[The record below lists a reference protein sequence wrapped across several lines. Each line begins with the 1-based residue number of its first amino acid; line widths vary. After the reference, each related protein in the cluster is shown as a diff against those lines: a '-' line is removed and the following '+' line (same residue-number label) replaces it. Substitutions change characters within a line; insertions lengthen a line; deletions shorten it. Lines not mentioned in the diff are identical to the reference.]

1 MSRRHLRAQARC
13 KSKIWGKAM
22 GRRPCTMAA
31 VAMFALGIAAA
42 CAQPNAVQPP
52 ESDNKNWQAVAPGR
66 VEPRSGEI
74 KVMAPMIGIVSQVLV
89 QTGDKVIANEP
100 LIHLDDEE
108 ARACIA
114 TSRAQVE
121 MRERARNDQGAGKGA
136 ERRRAEDAVAD
147 AETALVQAKES
158 FDAAVKAK
166 RGGSGSDAD
175 IASARATWS
184 TVQDRLAQRRTQL
197 HKLEDDPNT
206 PLPTANEGQLNI
218 ARGELRTAY
227 VGLEQLTIRAPV
239 ASTVL
244 QVNAAAGELASP
256 SAQQALVL
264 LGDLSGLRVRAEVDE
279 RDVGK
284 IKLGGAVAVRSEAFR
299 GREFAGKVTS
309 ISPMV
314 QPARIT
320 GSRNLSDFS
329 VTDVLIELADPGPLL
344 VGMKVDLYF
353 QHETASQ

>member
-1 MSRRHLRAQARC
+1 VV
-13 KSKIWGKAM
+13 
-22 GRRPCTMAA
+22 A
-31 VAMFALGIAAA
+31 VAVFALGIAAA
-42 CAQPNAVQPP
+42 CAQPNAVQPA
-52 ESDNKNWQAVAPGR
+52 SDKKIWRVVAPGL

-89 QTGDKVIANEP
+89 QTGDKVIADEP

-108 ARACIA
+108 ARARIA
-114 TSRAQVE
+114 TSQGQVE

-147 AETALVQAKES
+147 AETALVQAKEN

-166 RGGSGSDAD
+166 RDGSGSDAD

-184 TVQDRLAQRRTQL
+184 TVQDRLSQRRTQL
-197 HKLEDDPNT
+197 HKLEDDPKT

-227 VGLEQLTIRAPV
+227 AGLGQLTIRAPI

-244 QVNAAAGELASP
+244 QVNAKVGELASP
-256 SAQQALVL
+256 TAPQALVL

-284 IKLGGAVAVRSEAFR
+284 IKLGGAVVVRSDALR
-299 GREFAGKVTS
+299 GREFGGKVMS

-314 QPARIT
+314 QPARIS

-329 VTDVLIELADPGPLL
+329 VTDVFIELADPGAA
-344 VGMKVDLYF
+344 GR
-353 QHETASQ
+353 HEG

>member
-1 MSRRHLRAQARC
+1 
-13 KSKIWGKAM
+13 
-22 GRRPCTMAA
+22 
-31 VAMFALGIAAA
+31 MFALGIAAA

-52 ESDNKNWQAVAPGR
+52 ESENKIWQAVAPGR

-89 QTGDKVIANEP
+89 QTGDKVIADEP
-100 LIHLDDEE
+100 LIHLADEE
-108 ARACIA
+108 ARARIA
-114 TSRAQVE
+114 TSQAQVE

-147 AETALVQAKES
+147 AETAVVQARES
-158 FDAAVKAK
+158 FDAAIKAK
-166 RGGSGSDAD
+166 HDGSGSDAD
-175 IASARATWS
+175 IASTRATWS
-184 TVQDRLAQRRTQL
+184 TVKDRLSQRRTQL
-197 HKLEDDPNT
+197 HKLEDEPNT

-227 VGLEQLTIRAPV
+227 AGLEQLTIRAPV

-244 QVNAAAGELASP
+244 QVNTAAGELASAP
-256 SAQQALVL
+256 QALVL

-284 IKLGGAVAVRSEAFR
+284 IKLGGAVVVRSDAFR
-299 GREFAGKVTS
+299 GRAFAGKVVS

-320 GSRNLSDFS
+320 GTRNLSDFS
-329 VTDVLIELADPGPLL
+329 VADVLIELADPGPLL
-344 VGMKVDLYF
+344 VGMKVDVYF

>member
-1 MSRRHLRAQARC
+1 
-13 KSKIWGKAM
+13 
-22 GRRPCTMAA
+22 MAA

-42 CAQPNAVQPP
+42 CAQPNAVQRA
-52 ESDNKNWQAVAPGR
+52 ESDNKNWQAVAPGL

-89 QTGDKVIANEP
+89 QTGDKVIADQP

-108 ARACIA
+108 ARARIA
-114 TSRAQVE
+114 TSQAQVE

-147 AETALVQAKES
+147 AEIALVQAKES

-166 RGGSGSDAD
+166 HDGSGSDAD
-175 IASARATWS
+175 IAAARATWS
-184 TVQDRLAQRRTQL
+184 TVQDRLSQKRTQL
-197 HKLEDDPNT
+197 HKLADDPNT

-227 VGLEQLTIRAPV
+227 AGLEHLTIRAPV

-244 QVNAAAGELASP
+244 QVNTTAGELASP
-256 SAQQALVL
+256 SAPQALVL

-284 IKLGGAVAVRSEAFR
+284 IKLGGAVVVRSDAFR
-299 GREFAGKVTS
+299 GREFAGKVMS

-329 VTDVLIELADPGPLL
+329 VTDVFIELADPGPLL
-344 VGMKVDLYF
+344 VGMKVDVYF